1 MMLKNTGKIFLLALL
16 LTTSFALKASSIKQ
30 TNYNT
35 AADGI
40 DLDFDNIPVR
50 TALQTL
56 AKFAHINISINE
68 KVNGNISLSLKN
80 ILWPQALDVILA
92 TQGLVQRKVGDVVII
107 APAEQ
112 LLAQKTEQNQVNKA
126 IGNSQLLV
134 SKAFHIKYGNAKT
147 YYDNLKYS
155 NNGLLSTRGLV
166 VMNQRTNTLFVQDTN
181 EKINLIENYLQQTDI
196 PAKQIEIAARIVTI
210 DESFQQQLGVN
221 WKAASTMLNSNNTGN
236 NRFKLDF
243 SAAAIGGTEPANIAM
258 ATLANNVL
266 IGLELSA
273 IEAAGGG
280 EILSSP
286 RLRTADQQEAVIEQ
300 GTEIPYNETTKNGG
314 SAIAFKKALLRLKVT
329 PQITPNNKVLLRLE
343 VNQDAKSTDTSAG
356 DTPLIDTRHIVTNV
370 LVKNGETVVLGGI
383 YEHSKSHTVVRVPF
397 ISSIPILGKLFRSRG
412 TKNTRK
418 ELLIFVT
425 PHIVGTS

>member
-1 MMLKNTGKIFLLALL
+1 MFLLALL
-16 LTTSFALKASSIKQ
+16 LTTSFVLKANSITQ
-30 TNYNT
+30 TNYN
-35 AADGI
+35 AGPADRI
-40 DLDFDNIPVR
+40 DLNFSNIPVR

-68 KVNGNISLSLKN
+68 KVNGNISLSLNN

-92 TQGLVQRKVGDVVII
+92 TQGLMQRKVGNVIII
-107 APAEQ
+107 APTEQ
-112 LLAQKTEQNQVNKA
+112 LLAQQTKQNQANKA
-126 IGNSQLLV
+126 LENSQPLV
-134 SKAFHIKYGNAKT
+134 SKTFHINYGNAKT

-166 VMNQRTNTLFVQDTN
+166 VINKRTNTLFIKDTN
-181 EKINLIENYLQQTDI
+181 EKVNLIENYLQQTDI
-196 PAKQIEIAARIVTI
+196 PVKQIEIAARIVTV
-210 DESFQQQLGVN
+210 DKSFQQQLGVN
-221 WKAASTMLNSNNTGN
+221 WQAEAATKINSSANNQ
-236 NRFKLDF
+236 FKLDF
-243 SAAAIGGTEPANIAM
+243 GAAAIGGTEPANIAM
-258 ATLANNVL
+258 ATLAKNVL

-286 RLRTADQQEAVIEQ
+286 RLLTADQQEAIIEQ

-314 SAIAFKKALLRLKVT
+314 TAIAFKKALLRLKVT

-370 LVKNGETVVLGGI
+370 LVNNGETVVLGGI

-397 ISSIPILGKLFRSRG
+397 ISSIPILGKLFKSQN
-412 TKNTRK
+412 TKNMRK

-425 PHIVGTS
+425 PHIVDTG